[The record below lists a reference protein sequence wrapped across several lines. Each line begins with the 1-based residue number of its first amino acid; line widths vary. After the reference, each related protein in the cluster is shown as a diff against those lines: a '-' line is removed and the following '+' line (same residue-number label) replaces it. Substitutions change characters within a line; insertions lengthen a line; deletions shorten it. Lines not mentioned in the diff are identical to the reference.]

1 MIAKRLKKVVRRKIR
16 MNELPPVVT
25 IDGAGGTGK
34 GSAGHMV
41 AKSLGWHLLDSG
53 VLYRV
58 LAMAAMKHHVTFD
71 NEPVLEVLAS
81 HLDVQFIETD
91 KVGMPPRVLLD
102 NEDVTDAIRTE
113 TMGNAASKIGALPL
127 VRIALLERQRDFR
140 KLPGLVTDGRD
151 MGTVVFPDA
160 EVKIF
165 LTATAAERA
174 RRRHIQLK
182 EKGIN
187 VNLGDLIDELR
198 ERDKRDSERTT
209 APLRPAE
216 DAVIIDTDV
225 LTIEQVV
232 EQILSEV
239 KKWQQGVM

>member
-1 MIAKRLKKVVRRKIR
+1 MNDQVR
-16 MNELPPVVT
+16 NDQAPVVT

-34 GSAGHMV
+34 GSAGHML
-41 AKSLGWHLLDSG
+41 AKMLGWHLLDSG

-58 LAMAAMKHHVTFD
+58 LAMAAMKHHVDVD
-71 NEPVLEVLAS
+71 NEPVLEVLAT
-81 HLDVQFIETD
+81 HLDIQFIE
-91 KVGMPPRVLLD
+91 GHLGLPPRVLLD

-113 TMGNAASKIGALPL
+113 TMGNAASKMGALPL

-151 MGTVVFPDA
+151 MGTIVFPDA
-160 EVKIF
+160 EVKVF
-165 LTATAAERA
+165 LTASAAERA

-239 KKWQQGVM
+239 KKWQQGVI